1 MTIVAKDVLDIISAT
16 ADGAFAIDARGR
28 IVMWNKAAEKILGFK
43 SDEVVGKHCFEIVS
57 GRDQYENMFCFQDCQ
72 VMRLAKKS
80 EPIRNYDLLMK
91 GKNGKSVWTNVSVMI
106 IPGAKRNLFT
116 MIHLFREI
124 EQREQLEK
132 LVRQLMDLRE
142 DLPWPE
148 KEPDGDQGNSTV
160 APPPR
165 LTTRELEVLKLTAKG
180 LDPQA
185 IAEQLYIS
193 PATVRNHT
201 QNILMKLG
209 VHSKLEAVVYAYQN
223 HLI

>member
-1 MTIVAKDVLDIISAT
+1 VGKEKDVLDIISTT

-28 IVMWNKAAEKILGFK
+28 IIMWNKAAEKLLGFK
-43 SDEVVGKHCFEIVS
+43 SEEVVGKHCFEVVS
-57 GRDQYENMFCFQDCQ
+57 GRDQYENLFCFQDCQ
-72 VMRLAKKS
+72 VMRLAKKG
-80 EPIRNYDLLMK
+80 EPVRNYDLLMK
-91 GKNGKSVWTNVSVMI
+91 GKNGKSLWANVSVLI
-106 IPGAKRNLFT
+106 IPGVKRNLFT
-116 MIHLFREI
+116 MLHLFREV
-124 EQREQLEK
+124 EQREQLQK
-132 LVRQLMDLRE
+132 LVRQLLDLRE

-148 KEPDGDQGNSTV
+148 KEANLDQEETTS
-160 APPPR
+160 AAPPR
-165 LTTRELEVLKLTAKG
+165 LTSRELEVLKLTAKG